1 MCSRYRVSAV
11 IPVSRHIDVYVY
23 QVAPAE
29 LEALLLAH
37 PKVLDSAVVPIPCD
51 ETGELPRAYIVAK
64 PDVNISD
71 QDIHDYIKGKL
82 CYSRGILCYCCY
94 YVAQLNIAQLYVQ
107 V

>member
-1 MCSRYRVSAV
+1 M
-11 IPVSRHIDVYVY
+11 SRHIDVYVY

-64 PDVNISD
+64 PGVNISD
-71 QDIHDYIKGKL
+71 QDIHDYIKGK
-82 CYSRGILCYCCY
+82 LCYCCY